1 MTKQP
6 PPMGASTPMKG
17 TLVNDRII
25 RDPEKIKMPSEK
37 NSAIHFEFFKVI
49 PDMSTPKE

>member
-1 MTKQP
+1 
-6 PPMGASTPMKG
+6 MGASTPMKS

-37 NSAIHFEFFKVI
+37 NSATHFEFLKVI